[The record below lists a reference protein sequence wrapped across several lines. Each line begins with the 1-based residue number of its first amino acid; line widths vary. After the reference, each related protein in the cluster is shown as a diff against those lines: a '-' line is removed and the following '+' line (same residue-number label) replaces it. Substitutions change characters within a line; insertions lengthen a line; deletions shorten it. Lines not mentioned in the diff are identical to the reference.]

1 MAAKPG
7 VVRIEAIGTRK
18 LMRKLDALPAKIRT
32 KIIGSV
38 ISKATTVM
46 KREVVKRSPVGV
58 GKEENLKDSENE
70 DRKRLKKSFI
80 KFKRTAKGK
89 TGIHGIVGIPG
100 NYDRFP
106 YMLHHGIPAHTI
118 AAKSGGRL
126 GFANQF
132 YTSVSHPGVRPMP
145 FMTEALT
152 ASIPK
157 ARAIMASQLRTKL
170 ASVAK

>member
-1 MAAKPG
+1 M
-7 VVRIEAIGTRK
+7 AIGTRK

-58 GKEENLKDSENE
+58 DKNPTDSNGAA
-70 DRKRLKKSFI
+70 RKRLKKSI
-80 KFKRTAKGK
+80 LKFRRTAKGK

-100 NYDRFP
+100 SYDRFP

-118 AAKSGGRL
+118 KAKGGGRL

>member
-1 MAAKPG
+1 MASKPG

-18 LMRKLDALPAKIRT
+18 LMRKLDALPAKIRV

-58 GKEENLKDSENE
+58 DSRPHDSNGN

-100 NYDRFP
+100 SYDRFP

-118 AAKSGGRL
+118 KAPGGWSLNL
-126 GFANQF
+126 GLARV
-132 YTSVSHPGVRPMP
+132 YKSVSHPGVRPMP
-145 FMTEALT
+145 FMTEAMA

-157 ARAIMASQLRTKL
+157 ARAIMASQLRSKL

>member
-18 LMRKLDALPAKIRT
+18 LMRKLDKLPAKIRT

-58 GKEENLKDSENE
+58 DSRPHDSNGN
-70 DRKRLKKSFI
+70 DRQRLKKSI
-80 KFKRTAKGK
+80 LKFRRTAKGK

-100 NYDRFP
+100 SYDRFP
-106 YMLHHGIPAHTI
+106 YMLHHGIKGHDI
-118 AAKSGGRL
+118 AAKDGGRL
-126 GFANQF
+126 GFANRF
-132 YTSVSHPGVRPMP
+132 YTSVWHPGVRPMP

-152 ASIPK
+152 ASMPK

>member
-18 LMRKLDALPAKIRT
+18 LMRKLDKLPAKIRT

-58 GKEENLKDSENE
+58 DSRPHDSNGN
-70 DRKRLKKSFI
+70 DRQRLKKSI
-80 KFKRTAKGK
+80 LKFRRTAKGK

-100 NYDRFP
+100 SYDRFP

-118 AAKSGGRL
+118 KAKGGGRL

>member
-1 MAAKPG
+1 MASKPG
-7 VVRIEAIGTRK
+7 VIRVEAIGTRT
-18 LMRKLDALPAKIRT
+18 LLRKLDALPAKIRV

-58 GKEENLKDSENE
+58 DKNPTDSNGAA
-70 DRKRLKKSFI
+70 RKRLKKSI
-80 KFKRTAKGK
+80 LKFRRTAKGK

-100 NYDRFP
+100 SYDRFP
-106 YMLHHGIPAHTI
+106 YMLHHGIPEHKIKAL
-118 AAKSGGRL
+118 GGWSLNL
-126 GFANQF
+126 GFGRV
-132 YTSVSHPGVRPMP
+132 YKSVSHPGVRPMP

-157 ARAIMASQLRTKL
+157 ARAIMASQLRSKL

>member
-1 MAAKPG
+1 MASKPG

-18 LMRKLDALPAKIRT
+18 LMRKLDKLPAKIRT

-58 GKEENLKDSENE
+58 DSRPHDSNGN
-70 DRKRLKKSFI
+70 DRKRLKKSI
-80 KFKRTAKGK
+80 LKFRRTAKGK

-100 NYDRFP
+100 SYDRFP

-118 AAKSGGRL
+118 AAKGGGRL

-132 YTSVSHPGVRPMP
+132 YASVSHPGVRPMP

-157 ARAIMASQLRTKL
+157 ARAIMASQLRSKL

>member
-58 GKEENLKDSENE
+58 DANPTDSNGAA
-70 DRKRLKKSFI
+70 RKRLKKSFI
-80 KFKRTAKGK
+80 KFKRTAKGR

-100 NYDRFP
+100 DYDRFP
-106 YMLHHGIPAHTI
+106 YMLHHGIPGH
-118 AAKSGGRL
+118 
-126 GFANQF
+126 N
-132 YTSVSHPGVRPMP
+132 VRPMP